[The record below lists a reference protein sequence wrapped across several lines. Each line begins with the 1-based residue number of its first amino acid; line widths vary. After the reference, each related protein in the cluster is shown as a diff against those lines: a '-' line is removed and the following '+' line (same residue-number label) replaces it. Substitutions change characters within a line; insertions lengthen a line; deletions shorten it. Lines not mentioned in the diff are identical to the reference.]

1 MTLRERKRFTRPMT
15 DSRLAARRRVLRAL
29 AAGASAGFTSG
40 ILANATAQPGAKA
53 RAAALDPG
61 LSTRLLALDPDH
73 ISPAD
78 VADVLAHVPAPRV
91 VLLQGSVPLVT
102 MAPFAAFLAGMGY
115 PDAKLTDPRDGN
127 RSMSSYG
134 SSAELAGA
142 LAWHYESDGV
152 RPLVI
157 GHSQGGML
165 AVRLL
170 HELAG
175 AFNDAIEVIDP
186 ATGNGTGRIA
196 FRDPLTGQERPVV
209 GLVLPYATALATGRL
224 FRVLLG
230 QWAMLAK
237 LARIPDTVE
246 EFTGFA
252 LAGDLIS
259 AGSEPY
265 VATGQAQVRNV
276 TLPASYSHIGLPRA
290 EHLAADPLARAWIDA
305 YVPTSGAA
313 QPPADPGFD
322 ATNLLHAADI
332 WHSVKRH
339 WCREAQRLVAA
350 ARATP

>member
-1 MTLRERKRFTRPMT
+1 MK

-29 AAGASAGFTSG
+29 AAGVGAGFASG
-40 ILANATAQPGAKA
+40 IRANAPTHDGA
-53 RAAALDPG
+53 RARAPALDRAVA
-61 LSTRLLALDPDH
+61 SRLLELDPDR

-115 PDAKLTDPRDGN
+115 PDARLTDPRDGS

-134 SSAELAGA
+134 SSAQLAGA
-142 LAWHYESDGV
+142 LAWHYESEGV

-165 AVRLL
+165 AVRVL

-175 AFNDAIEVIDP
+175 AFNDSIEVVEP
-186 ATGNGTGRIA
+186 ATGNATGRIA
-196 FRDPLTGQERPVV
+196 IIDPLTGQERPVV
-209 GLVLPYATALATGRL
+209 GLVLPYATALATGKL

-230 QWAMLAK
+230 QWTMLAK
-237 LARIPDTVE
+237 LAQIPDTVE

-252 LAGDLIS
+252 LPGDLIS

-265 VATGQAQVRNV
+265 VATGRARVRNV

-290 EHLAADPLARAWIDA
+290 LHLASDPAARAWIDA
-305 YVPTSGAA
+305 YAPAGEAVP
-313 QPPADPGFD
+313 PPADPGFD

-339 WCREAQRLVAA
+339 WCREAQRLVVAS
-350 ARATP
+350 RAMR